1 MKEISA
7 EILTPAQIAGAE
19 KSWSAVFADLVK
31 ARLTTLVLLTTL
43 VGFYAGWSGPMNF
56 VLMFNTLAA
65 TALVAA
71 GAAALNQLLEREYD
85 AKMRRTQNRPLPSG
99 RLQPATVAIFGGVS
113 SVAGLVYLAL
123 AVNLLTSVLG
133 AVTLISYLFIYTPL
147 KRVTW
152 LNTAIG
158 AIPGAFPPLM
168 GWTAA
173 RGELSGEGWALFAI
187 LAFWQIP
194 HFFAI
199 AWMYRDEYAKAGFV
213 MLPNVDPS
221 GRRTA
226 QQTVSHAL
234 ALLIASLAPFALKMA
249 GPVYLAAALIFGA
262 AFLWLR
268 DSILAAAHAGARA
281 TIVSGFNHLS
291 AAAAGGDG
299 LGQGEVT
306 WNQPLANFRRIANP
320 KRTTR
325 MRSTGTTRASRSG
338 LPAQLR
344 FFDRPQNHRHP
355 IRPHGAVLFAVRI
368 FPDAADA
375 LADCASGPA
384 GSVHR
389 PVAGKNSRARRWRAT
404 ARFRRNF
411 TIPSARCTGRSWCFS
426 ASCRWRSPRSAITS
440 CR

>member
-1 MKEISA
+1 MKEITA
-7 EILTPAQIAGAE
+7 DILTPAPSTAAE

-71 GAAALNQLLEREYD
+71 GAAALNQLLESEYD
-85 AKMRRTQNRPLPSG
+85 AKMRRTQDRPLPSG

-113 SVAGLVYLAL
+113 SVAGLVYLAF

-133 AVTLISYLFIYTPL
+133 AVTLVSYLFIYTPL

-158 AIPGAFPPLM
+158 AIPGAMPPLM

-213 MLPNVDPS
+213 MLPNVED
-221 GRRTA
+221 GGHRTA

-234 ALLIASLAPFALKMA
+234 ALVIASLAPFILKMA
-249 GPVYLAAALIFGA
+249 GPVYLAAALVLGA
-262 AFLWLR
+262 GFLWRAVQFSRQLTR
-268 DSILAAAHAGARA
+268 ARARQLFLASIIYLPLLLAAL
-281 TIVSGFNHLS
+281 VW
-291 AAAAGGDG
+291 DK
-299 LGQGEVT
+299 V
-306 WNQPLANFRRIANP
+306 
-320 KRTTR
+320 K
-325 MRSTGTTRASRSG
+325 
-338 LPAQLR
+338 
-344 FFDRPQNHRHP
+344 
-355 IRPHGAVLFAVRI
+355 
-368 FPDAADA
+368 
-375 LADCASGPA
+375 
-384 GSVHR
+384 
-389 PVAGKNSRARRWRAT
+389 
-404 ARFRRNF
+404 
-411 TIPSARCTGRSWCFS
+411 
-426 ASCRWRSPRSAITS
+426 
-440 CR
+440 